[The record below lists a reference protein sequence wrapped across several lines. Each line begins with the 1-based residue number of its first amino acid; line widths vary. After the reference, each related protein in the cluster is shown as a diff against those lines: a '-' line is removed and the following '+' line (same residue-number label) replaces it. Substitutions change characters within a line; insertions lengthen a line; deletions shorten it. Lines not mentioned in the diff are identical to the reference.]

1 MQGLQTGIEVRKVI
15 FVLVRPKRK
24 IFGVGPLL
32 FAFLAQGLVLLL
44 AVSVVVIG
52 PIFREEPDFTA
63 KKTIYLPQRELEHR
77 VSVAEFQELAQP
89 PALLQRLAVD
99 SLRPQNLP
107 ALPDLPSVD
116 FSPISMNAP
125 VMDPSF
131 MLGQTGLMG
140 GLGEI
145 GAEVSNFSFF
155 GLEGRAKRIVICFDI
170 SGSVKNK
177 IEQAGLT
184 MDLTKEETK
193 RLIEQLNANTLF
205 GFIQFSRQ
213 YDPFRGF
220 LVAATQDNKAMALAW
235 LDAEFR
241 TDGKSAPS
249 WIKKSPNGIQSV
261 LEAAFA
267 LDPAPDAIILV
278 SDGSFQRT
286 PSGGGTEDVPWDEL
300 EADIMALQAGL
311 PEPATI
317 HFFGFRMSASDKAAM
332 SKIVRRYRG
341 RLREL

>member
-1 MQGLQTGIEVRKVI
+1 M
-15 FVLVRPKRK
+15 VLKRPKRK
-24 IFGVGPLL
+24 ILGIGPLL
-32 FAFLAQGLVLLL
+32 FAFLAQGLVLLI

-77 VSVAEFQELAQP
+77 VSVSEFQEVAQP
-89 PALLQRLAVD
+89 PAMLQRLAVE

-116 FSPISMNAP
+116 FNPIAMNTP
-125 VMDPSF
+125 VMDTSAL
-131 MLGQTGLMG
+131 LGQTGLMG
-140 GLGEI
+140 GLGEV
-145 GAEVSNFSFF
+145 GTDVSDFSFF
-155 GLEGRAKRIVICFDI
+155 GLKGRAKRIVICFDI

-177 IEQAGLT
+177 IEAAGLT
-184 MDLTKEETK
+184 MEVIKNETK
-193 RLIEQLNANTLF
+193 TLVEQLNANTLF

-213 YDPFRGF
+213 YDPFRDF
-220 LVAATQDNKAMALAW
+220 LVAATQENKALALSW
-235 LDAEFR
+235 LESEFR

-249 WIKKSPNGIQSV
+249 WTRETPNGIQSV
-261 LEAAFA
+261 LKAAFR
-267 LDPAPDAIILV
+267 LDPAPDAIVIV

-286 PSGGGTEDVPWDEL
+286 PREGGTENVPWDEL
-300 EADIMALQAGL
+300 EADIIELQSGL
-311 PEPATI
+311 GEAAKI
-317 HFFGFRMSASDKAAM
+317 HFFGFRMKSSDKSAM